1 MFALV
6 GLIKLNARFNIA
18 RLIARLNARLN
29 IARLIARLKV
39 GLLFEEG
46 PKDKRQERVFQT
58 SFGYKVS
65 THVILGPAISI
76 SENNNVDW
84 ALPA

>member
-1 MFALV
+1 M
-6 GLIKLNARFNIA
+6 KLN
-18 RLIARLNARLN
+18 
-29 IARLIARLKV
+29 ARLKV

-58 SFGYKVS
+58 SFGFKVL